1 VLFITNFKSNSGNMY
16 AIRLICT
23 SLILT
28 CFAATALAQQEISP
42 FDTTMYGRNE
52 AAGKYASIRGFKMYY
67 EIYGQGEPLLLIH
80 GNSGSINNFMYQ
92 VPYFASRYKV
102 IIADSRAQGKSV
114 ENGDSLS
121 YEMMADDLNAL
132 LDELK
137 IDSCNVIGWS
147 DGGINA
153 LLLAMRNPKKVK
165 KLAVTGANLWPD
177 STAVD
182 PFVYK
187 WAMEANKKLA
197 AAKETPE
204 NKNERRLTRLLSYEP
219 HITTAQ
225 LHSIKCPTLVIGG
238 DFDVILP
245 QHTMLIAQHIPKAY
259 LWILPSSGHSTPI
272 VYKEQ
277 FNEVVGNFLATPYK
291 KIQGFGRFN

>member
-1 VLFITNFKSNSGNMY
+1 MPLVRITCTIIILLCGIFLY
-16 AIRLICT
+16 A
-23 SLILT
+23 
-28 CFAATALAQQEISP
+28 QKEVSP
-42 FDTTMYGRNE
+42 FDTTMYGRNT
-52 AAGKYASIRGFKMYY
+52 AVGKYVSIRGFNMYY
-67 EIYGQGEPLLLIH
+67 ETYGQGEPLLLIH

-92 VPYFASRYKV
+92 IPYFASRYKV

-147 DGGINA
+147 DGGING

-182 PFVYK
+182 SFVHK
-187 WAMEANKKLA
+187 WAIDENKKLA
-197 AAKETPE
+197 AMKETPE
-204 NKNERRLTRLLSYEP
+204 NKNQKRLTRLLSYEP

-225 LHSIKCPTLVIGG
+225 LHSIKCPVLVIGG

-291 KIQGFGRFN
+291 KIQGFDRLN

>member
-1 VLFITNFKSNSGNMY
+1 
-16 AIRLICT
+16 
-23 SLILT
+23 
-28 CFAATALAQQEISP
+28 
-42 FDTTMYGRNE
+42 
-52 AAGKYASIRGFKMYY
+52 
-67 EIYGQGEPLLLIH
+67 
-80 GNSGSINNFMYQ
+80 
-92 VPYFASRYKV
+92 
-102 IIADSRAQGKSV
+102 
-114 ENGDSLS
+114 
-121 YEMMADDLNAL
+121 L

-147 DGGINA
+147 DGGING

-187 WAMEANKKLA
+187 WGMDANKKLA
-197 AAKETPE
+197 ARKETPE
-204 NKNERRLTRLLSYEP
+204 SKNERRLTHLLSYEP
-219 HITTAQ
+219 HISTAQ
-225 LHSIKCPTLVIGG
+225 LHTIQCPTLVIGG

-277 FNEVVGNFLATPYK
+277 FNEVIGNFLATPYK
-291 KIQGFGRFN
+291 KIEGFGRFN